1 VAQSDIKIIAM
12 RMAGSYSRH
21 GADAPETLALRNQ
34 LNEAK
39 IAAYITKTLESA
51 PPFSDE
57 QVARLSVL
65 LRPSAGE

>member
-12 RMAGSYSRH
+12 KMAASYSRR
-21 GADAPETLALRNQ
+21 GADAPDTLALRNQ